1 MIEKSL
7 QKNYCITGIYYSI
20 YSADYTKICN
30 LEGGKRERERE
41 RERERCSIILKNLS
55 ILGLI
60 LILLKLI

>member
-41 RERERCSIILKNLS
+41 REREKDVA
-55 ILGLI
+55 
-60 LILLKLI
+60 